1 MECRVF
7 PFSRLTT
14 ESFLHFKRMKK
25 HWDMQKHQDQRKIC
39 INANLS
45 TRSSAFEAGDCCVGL
60 WPPWTIRGHWVGGDC
75 CREGPQRSGCS
86 LILGQVSSL
95 ISNRTQ
101 GKFLSDPGLLI
112 VYPSSATNLAFL
124 KLERCDGMKVLCHF
138 VKIILMVLLLIVLSE
153 LRLMLF
159 PLMCFCGCFLEKFA
173 WLPKRLHN

>member
-1 MECRVF
+1 MSYTDPVHSFIISLRTVEPTGSSFLKMSKKTEFFTECRVF

-14 ESFLHFKRMKK
+14 ESLLHFKRMKK

-60 WPPWTIRGHWVGGDC
+60 WPPGTIRGHWVGGAC
-75 CREGPQRSGCS
+75 WREGPQRSGCS

-101 GKFLSDPGLLI
+101 GKFSSDPGLLI
-112 VYPSSATNLAFL
+112 VYPSSATN
-124 KLERCDGMKVLCHF
+124 
-138 VKIILMVLLLIVLSE
+138 S
-153 LRLMLF
+153 
-159 PLMCFCGCFLEKFA
+159 
-173 WLPKRLHN
+173 